1 MHKLQGHWLGGGV
14 GTIEGRPGPRRVEGF
29 VCGCNQLSVQ
39 PALAELRA
47 APRAGG
53 FVRCNFQASAG
64 RAGAGHVY

>member
-1 MHKLQGHWLGGGV
+1 M
-14 GTIEGRPGPRRVEGF
+14 IEGRPGPRGVEGF

-39 PALAELRA
+39 QALAELRA

-53 FVRCNFQASAG
+53 FVPGNFQALAA